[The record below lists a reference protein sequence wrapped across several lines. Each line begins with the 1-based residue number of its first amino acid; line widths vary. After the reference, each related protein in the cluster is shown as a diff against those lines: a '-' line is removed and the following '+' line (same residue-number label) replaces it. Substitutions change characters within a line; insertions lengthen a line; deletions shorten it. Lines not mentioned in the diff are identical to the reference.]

1 MNEQAFMALVAEQAG
16 DGQFR
21 RVLRRRAVGE
31 LPPGEVL
38 VRVAWSSLNYKDA
51 LSATGARGITRH
63 YPHTPGIDA
72 AGVVAASTAPG
83 IAEGDQVIVTSY
95 DLGMDTPGG
104 FGQYIRVPA
113 AWVVPLPRGLTLQ
126 ESMVLGTAGLTAGL
140 SVEALAGT
148 ITPDQGEIL
157 VTGASGGVGSL
168 SVAILARLGY
178 APVAVT
184 GKPEAAATLRAL
196 GAARIIG
203 REEALEETARPL
215 ARPRWA
221 GMVDTVGGDLLV
233 SGIKATQPFGVVT
246 CCGMV
251 ASTELH
257 LTIFPFI
264 LRGITL
270 AGIDSQGCPME
281 RRRRVWQ
288 RLASDWRPAAL
299 EGMATVVGLEGLDP
313 YIDTILAGG
322 VTGRVVVDLG
332 T

>member
-1 MNEQAFMALVAEQAG
+1 MINDPFEALVVEEDGAG
-16 DGQFR
+16 GFT
-21 RVLRRRAVGE
+21 RAVKHRSVTE
-31 LPPGEVL
+31 LPAGEVL
-38 VRVAWSSLNYKDA
+38 VRGAWSSLNYKDA
-51 LSATGARGITRH
+51 LSATGARGITRR

-72 AGVVAASTAPG
+72 AGVVVASTTPDV
-83 IAEGDQVIVTSY
+83 AEGDEVIVTSY

-113 AWVVPLPRGLTLQ
+113 AWVVPLPAGLSLQ
-126 ESMVLGTAGLTAGL
+126 ESMILGTAGLTAGL
-140 SVEALAGT
+140 AVEGLTAAV
-148 ITPDQGEIL
+148 TPGQGEIL
-157 VTGASGGVGSL
+157 VSGASGGVGSL
-168 SVAILARLGY
+168 TVAILARLGY

-184 GKPEAAATLRAL
+184 GKPGAVKTLEAL
-196 GAARIIG
+196 GAARVIS
-203 REEALEETARPL
+203 REEALEDGARPL

-221 GMVDTVGGDLLV
+221 GMVDTVGGELLV

-264 LRGITL
+264 LRGLTL

-281 RRRRVWQ
+281 RRRRVWR
-288 RLASDWRPAAL
+288 RLAGDWRPAGL
-299 EGMATVVGLEGLDP
+299 EGMATVVGLGGLDP
-313 YIDTILAGG
+313 YIHAILAGR

>member
-1 MNEQAFMALVAEQAG
+1 MVKDPFKALVVEENGAG
-16 DGQFR
+16 GFT
-21 RVLRRRAVGE
+21 RAVKTRPVAE

-51 LSATGARGITRH
+51 LSATGSKGITRR

-72 AGVVAASTAPG
+72 AGVVAASTSPDV
-83 IAEGDQVIVTSY
+83 AEGDEVIVTSY

-113 AWVVPLPRGLTLQ
+113 AWVVPLPQGLTLQ

-140 SVEALAGT
+140 SVEALANGV
-148 ITPDQGEIL
+148 TPAQGEVL

-178 APVAVT
+178 AAVAVT
-184 GKPEAAATLRAL
+184 GKPEAAATLEAL
-196 GAARIIG
+196 GAARIIS
-203 REEALEETARPL
+203 REEALEDVARPL
-215 ARPRWA
+215 VRPRWA

-264 LRGITL
+264 LRGLTL

-281 RRRRVWQ
+281 RRQRVWQ
-288 RLASDWRPAAL
+288 RLATDWRPAGL
-299 EGMATVVGLEGLDP
+299 DRLATVVGLGELDP
-313 YIDTILAGG
+313 YIATILAGG

-332 T
+332 A